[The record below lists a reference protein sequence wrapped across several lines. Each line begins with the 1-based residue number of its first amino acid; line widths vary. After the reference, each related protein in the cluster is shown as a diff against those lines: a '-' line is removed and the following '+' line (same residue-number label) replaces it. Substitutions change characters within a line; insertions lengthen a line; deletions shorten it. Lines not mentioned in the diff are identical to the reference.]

1 MKNTTQDLVTEI
13 IQAITPIFQKY
24 LESNASVEK
33 TEKPMKE
40 KKNERFELT
49 FDRIGKYTR
58 LDTAKMR
65 SIVDLKMQQKK
76 QKTIAKI
83 LNTSQPSVSNY
94 LKVFQ
99 KHYKKAEKSV
109 QTKLNVA

>member
-1 MKNTTQDLVTEI
+1 MTNATQDLVTEI
-13 IQAITPIFQKY
+13 VQAITPIFQKF
-24 LESNASVEK
+24 LEANTSK
-33 TEKPMKE
+33 IKE
-40 KKNERFELT
+40 EATAKIYNQRFELT
-49 FDRIGKYTR
+49 FDRIGKHTR
-58 LDTAKMR
+58 LDPQMMR
-65 SIVDLKMQQKK
+65 QIVDLKMKRNK

>member
-1 MKNTTQDLVTEI
+1 MKNTNNNLVLKLV
-13 IQAITPIFQKY
+13 QAITPILQEY
-24 LESNASVEK
+24 LEANN
-33 TEKPMKE
+33 TEVKE
-40 KKNERFELT
+40 EPAAKIHNERFELT
-49 FDRIGKYTR
+49 FERIGKHTR
-58 LDTAKMR
+58 LDPQKMR
-65 SIVDLKMQQKK
+65 QIVDLKMKRNK

-83 LNTSQPSVSNY
+83 LKTSQPSVSNY